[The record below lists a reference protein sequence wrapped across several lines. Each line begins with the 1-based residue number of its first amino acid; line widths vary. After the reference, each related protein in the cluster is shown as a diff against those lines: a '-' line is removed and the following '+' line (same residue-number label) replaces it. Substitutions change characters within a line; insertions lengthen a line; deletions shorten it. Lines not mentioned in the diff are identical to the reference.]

1 MLYSLIY
8 LLISWKS
15 YPLCH
20 AYSLTRIHWRQLLQ
34 RWIVY
39 YSTMHSDFM
48 NAQWQ
53 GLRDIPKESSS
64 WSIILLLLCIPS
76 TFHLSHTHTPFVT
89 PNTEFWIS
97 KVAENPKKKRG
108 QHNPLERIERKNPKR
123 IPIKRA
129 FFARNRCSL
138 LTRTHWN
145 RVPTHV

>member
-97 KVAENPKKKRG
+97 KVAENPKKKKRAT
-108 QHNPLERIERKNPKR
+108 QSARKNWEEKPEANPNQK
-123 IPIKRA
+123 
-129 FFARNRCSL
+129 SL
-138 LTRTHWN
+138 LCEKQMLPSNTH
-145 RVPTHV
+145 TLE